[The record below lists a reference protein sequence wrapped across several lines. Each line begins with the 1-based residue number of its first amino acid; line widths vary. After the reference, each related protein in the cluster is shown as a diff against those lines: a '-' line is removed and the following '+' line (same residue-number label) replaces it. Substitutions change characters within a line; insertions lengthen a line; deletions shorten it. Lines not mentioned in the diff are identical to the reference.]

1 MRTKGLA
8 CGHLPDCRTRT
19 ACSPQLSA
27 SQDWPGG
34 VAEAT
39 AGGSVRV
46 CALPSPR
53 PLSAGHVHT
62 EKHLGPRLSGAL
74 GAGWGGTS
82 ACCRKDEE
90 ARPPG
95 VRTPPPWLFALAP
108 LTTEC
113 GADVSLQLSSTR

>member
-1 MRTKGLA
+1 MWPSPRLQDPDRLLSAAVRQPGLA
-8 CGHLPDCRTRT
+8 RRGGRSHSWRQCQGLCPPLSQASECRTR
-19 ACSPQLSA
+19 AHGEA
-27 SQDWPGG
+27 SR
-34 VAEAT
+34 AEAL
-39 AGGSVRV
+39 GGS
-46 CALPSPR
+46 
-53 PLSAGHVHT
+53 G
-62 EKHLGPRLSGAL
+62 
-74 GAGWGGTS
+74 GWVGGTS